1 MLKINAFICVAY
13 ISNY

>member
-1 MLKINAFICVAY
+1 MFNTSDVAY